1 MNIEEKFE
9 RLNLA
14 NRDEHVNTQILEKY
28 ANSIKTDEL
37 SITRGKTNKDKANR
51 ATVENVL
58 DPRTMRFLKS
68 MVNRGIISDF
78 NGCLSTGKEANVYHA
93 FAGNHEERH
102 LPVVGQDPETVEDT
116 DTTEINTPETSQP
129 VQISQTAQTAET
141 KNRKEYAIKI
151 YKTSILVFKDRE
163 RYVDGEFRFRN
174 SRSQHN
180 PRKMIKI
187 WAEKEFRNLKRIY
200 QSGVI
205 PCPKPIEIKA
215 NVLVMEFLNRGDGFA
230 SPRLKDYPYK
240 DREEIKHYYHLMVAY
255 MRLLY
260 QVCRLVHADLSE
272 YNSIIH
278 QDKLYIIDVSQSV
291 QPEHP
296 MSLDFLRMD
305 IKNVNSYFEKMGIDI
320 FPERI
325 IFQFIISEQ
334 LDKYRGDYRSSTDL
348 EKYVAENLPLKK
360 TSEDEAADE
369 VFRSL
374 HLIRNL
380 GGLEERDFDR
390 FTDGKFDLLKSLIAN
405 ENKKYSGNITASEQY
420 ELSSSEEEDDD
431 DDENANENE
440 EGIKEKPRSTHNLTS
455 KGAESFDGEE
465 NNKSEVHISDSDSSE
480 SDSDDSEDEWYSDK
494 ETPLKGK
501 KYEDKDLKKQRKQEA
516 KEAKR
521 EKRKTKVKKHIK
533 KKLVNKTKSR
543 K

>member
-1 MNIEEKFE
+1 MNFDARLEK
-9 RLNLA
+9 LHLD
-14 NRDEHVNTQILEKY
+14 NRDEHVNTQILDRY
-28 ANSIKTDEL
+28 ASSIKTDEL
-37 SITRGKTNKDKANR
+37 SLTRGKTSKDKANR

-58 DPRTMRFLKS
+58 DPRTMRFLKTF
-68 MVNRGIISDF
+68 VNRGIISAF

-93 FAGNHEERH
+93 FAGNHEERK
-102 LPVVGQDPETVEDT
+102 LAVVEQNNSVEDSETVTASSEQP
-116 DTTEINTPETSQP
+116 EITQS
-129 VQISQTAQTAET
+129 AET
-141 KNRKEYAIKI
+141 KCDDDTVLEEEPKSKKEYAIKI

-174 SRSQHN
+174 SRNQHN

-205 PCPKPIEIKA
+205 PCPKPIEVKS

-230 SPRLKDYPYK
+230 SPRLKDHPYK
-240 DREEIKHYYHLMVAY
+240 DREEIEHYYHLMIAY
-255 MRLLY
+255 IRLLY

-272 YNSIIH
+272 YNSIVH
-278 QDKLYIIDVSQSV
+278 EDRLYIIDVSQSV

-320 FPERI
+320 FPERV
-325 IFQFIISEQ
+325 IFQFVISEQ
-334 LDKYRGDYRSSTDL
+334 LDKFKGNYESSEDL
-348 EKYVAENLPLKK
+348 ENYVAANLPLKL
-360 TSEDEAADE
+360 TDEDEAEDE

-390 FTDGKFDLLKSLIAN
+390 FTDGKFDLLKSLIAS

-420 ELSSSEEEDDD
+420 ELSSSSDEEDDID
-431 DDENANENE
+431 DNEIPDLVTGVNE
-440 EGIKEKPRSTHNLTS
+440 EGL
-455 KGAESFDGEE
+455 DEE
-465 NNKSEVHISDSDSSE
+465 NESD
-480 SDSDDSEDEWYSDK
+480 DSDDSDGESESDGWVSDK
-494 ETPLKGK
+494 ETPLRGK
-501 KYEDKDLKKQRKQEA
+501 KYEDKDDKKLRKQEA

-521 EKRKTKVKKHIK
+521 ERRKTKVKKHIK
-533 KKLVNKTKSR
+533 KKLVNKTKT
-543 K
+543 KK